1 MNETA
6 PVLPRR
12 ARNPQGGKRRTS
24 FAQRHSVLLSRVLAI
39 LVGLALWEFLGRRQ
53 PLFVAEPWEVAKE
66 LWLWVTDGT
75 LAKNS
80 VATVEAVL
88 LGFGLGVVVG
98 VVAGWLLASIRLL
111 DVATRPFVDVINA
124 IPRVGLAPLFVL
136 WFGLGLE
143 SKVMLVFS
151 VIVFVVLINA
161 YSAIKSVNP
170 DHVLLVRSLGAT
182 KSDIFRKVVWPS
194 SMPWIIAS
202 LRLGGAYAVSA
213 AVVGEFVAASRGL
226 GFLLAY
232 RSATFD
238 TSGTYAALVALS
250 ILAALIT
257 LGVMVI
263 EKRAL
268 KWRVAGSEEGGADRG
283 AVGGLF

>member
-1 MNETA
+1 MNTRTSAPPAQVASTA
-6 PVLPRR
+6 
-12 ARNPQGGKRRTS
+12 GWKRSTS
-24 FAQRHSVLLSRVLAI
+24 FAQRHSVLLSRVLASLI
-39 LVGLALWEFLGRRQ
+39 GLALWEFLGRRQ

-66 LWLWVTDGT
+66 LGLWVMDGT

-80 VATVEAVL
+80 VATVEAVV
-88 LGFGLGVVVG
+88 LGFGLGIIVG
-98 VVAGWLLASIRLL
+98 VVLGWLLASIYLL
-111 DVATRPFVDVINA
+111 DVATRPFVDIINA

-161 YSAIKSVNP
+161 YSAIKSVSS
-170 DHVLLVRSLGAT
+170 DHVLLLRSLGAT

-213 AVVGEFVAASRGL
+213 SVVGEFVAASRGL

-238 TSGTYAALVALS
+238 TNGTYAALVALS
-250 ILAALIT
+250 ILAAIIT
-257 LGVMVI
+257 LTVMII

-268 KWRVAGSEEGGADRG
+268 RWRVAGDEGGGADRG

>member
-1 MNETA
+1 MNMTPTTPLPEAATA
-6 PVLPRR
+6 IGWRR
-12 ARNPQGGKRRTS
+12 RPS
-24 FAQRHSVLLSRVLAI
+24 FAQRHSVWLSRVCAFLI
-39 LVGLALWEFLGRRQ
+39 GLALWEFLGRKQ

-66 LWLWVTDGT
+66 LALWVRDGT
-75 LAKNS
+75 LAKNA
-80 VATVEAVL
+80 VATVEAVV
-88 LGFGLGVVVG
+88 LGFILGTVIG
-98 VVAGWLLASIRLL
+98 VAIGWLLASVRLL

-161 YSAIKSVNP
+161 YSAIKSVSP
-170 DHVLLVRSLGAT
+170 EHVLLVRSLGAT
-182 KSDIFRKVVWPS
+182 KADIFRKVVWPS

-250 ILAALIT
+250 ILAAIIT
-257 LGVMVI
+257 VSVMAI

-268 KWRVAGSEEGGADRG
+268 KWRVAEGEGEGADRG

>member
-1 MNETA
+1 MKGTTSES
-6 PVLPRR
+6 P
-12 ARNPQGGKRRTS
+12 ARVEKTS
-24 FAQRHSVLLSRVLAI
+24 SWTRSSAFVQRHSVSISRVFAALI
-39 LVGLALWEFLGRRQ
+39 GLALWEVLGRRQ
-53 PLFVAEPWEVAKE
+53 PLFVAEPWEVVKE
-66 LWLWVTDGT
+66 LAAWTTNGT

-80 VATVEAVL
+80 AATVQAVA
-88 LGFGLGVVVG
+88 LGFILGVVVG
-98 VVAGWLLASIRLL
+98 VALGWLLATVRLL

-136 WFGLGLE
+136 WFGLGLQ

-170 DHVLLVRSLGAT
+170 DHVLLVRSLGAN

-213 AVVGEFVAASRGL
+213 AVVGEFVAASEGL

-238 TSGTYAALVALS
+238 TNGTYAALLALS
-250 ILAALIT
+250 ILAAIIT
-257 LGVMVI
+257 IGVMLI

-268 KWRVAGSEEGGADRG
+268 KWRTAGDERGGVDRG
-283 AVGGLF
+283 AAGGLF